1 MTKMTRLVAVAFAA
15 LLTCG
20 LLQPIHPAAAQA
32 NLQGTYN
39 LDPASAGNP
48 TQAINTV
55 TSQMGFFKRDIAQ
68 KRLTATNR
76 PAQQLVIIQT
86 ASEITIQADGALT
99 IKTPMNGAPTSVTG
113 PDGGTVQ
120 VSTVWQGA
128 TLVRT
133 FTTPDGVRTNSYSLS
148 GNTLTESVQVTSPDL
163 PQPLVYQLTYHKA
176 S

>member
-1 MTKMTRLVAVAFAA
+1 
-15 LLTCG
+15 
-20 LLQPIHPAAAQA
+20 
-32 NLQGTYN
+32 
-39 LDPASAGNP
+39 
-48 TQAINTV
+48 
-55 TSQMGFFKRDIAQ
+55 MGFFKRDIAQ

-148 GNTLTESVQVTSPDL
+148 GNTLSESVQVTSPDL

>member
-48 TQAINTV
+48 TQAIKTV

-148 GNTLTESVQVTSPDL
+148 GITLTESVQVTSPDL

>member
-1 MTKMTRLVAVAFAA
+1 MTKMTRLVAMAFAA
-15 LLTCG
+15 LLACG

-39 LDPASAGNP
+39 LDPASAGNSGP
-48 TQAINTV
+48 AIKAV
-55 TSQMGFFKRDIAQ
+55 TGQMGFFKRDIAQ

-76 PAQQLVIIQT
+76 PAQQLVITQT
-86 ASEITIQADGALT
+86 ASQITIVADGSLS
-99 IKTPMNGAPTSVTG
+99 ISTPMNGAPTSVTG
-113 PDGGTVQ
+113 PDGATIQ

-163 PQPLVYQLTYHKA
+163 PQALAYQLTYHKG